1 MKDRSAGGILAF
13 IVAAPV
19 IVICCGG
26 HAAVVMSLLSG
37 AIGTATGLDVLTTLL
52 IAVGTGVVLLS
63 VRTILRSRRD
73 HDAEDQNAKETS

>member
-52 IAVGTGVVLLS
+52 IAVGTGVVVLS

-73 HDAEDQNAKETS
+73 HDAEDRNAKETS